1 MSGPR
6 KSILIADNEQG
17 FRDLFPFTL
26 EPLGYEVV
34 VVSDGQEALD
44 QVRQRSFDLVIL
56 DVHMPRMD
64 GLESLTRIRELR
76 PAQRVLIMSGSY
88 DPDQTFESRA
98 TEAGAMSCLS
108 KPVALDEILQAVE
121 QALAPAGGK
130 VVGGGP

>member
-6 KSILIADNEQG
+6 QSILIADDEQG

-34 VVSDGQEALD
+34 VAADGQEALD
-44 QVRQRSFDLVIL
+44 QVRRRSFDLVVL

-64 GLESLTRIRELR
+64 GLATLTRIRELR
-76 PAQRVLIMSGSY
+76 PAQRVVIMSSSS

-98 TEAGAMSCLS
+98 TEAGATSCLF
-108 KPVALDEILQAVE
+108 KPVELDEIVRAIE
-121 QALAPAGGK
+121 QALTQRVGK
-130 VVGGGP
+130 